1 MRMEAKKMKS
11 IREIYK
17 IGKGPSSSH
26 TMGPERAAKIF
37 KEKYPNADTYKV
49 ILYGSL
55 SKTGIGHGTDRVI
68 RQVLSPIS
76 TEILFSKETLTD
88 CHPNTMDLFAY
99 SGEQEL
105 GTLRI
110 ESIGGGDIRVPGQS
124 LLDTPEV
131 YPENSFA
138 EIADFCKWRYIEKLS
153 DYVELNEGEDIW
165 EFLMQVWL
173 TMKQAI
179 ADGLVAE
186 GILPGGLKVQR
197 KAKSLYEQADTDLAP
212 GMKEFKQIAAYA
224 YAVAE
229 QNADNGTIVTAPTCG
244 ACGVLPAVLKYVQ
257 DTRGLTDEQIIRGLA
272 TAGII
277 GSLTKR
283 NASISGAEC
292 GCQAEIGTACSMAA
306 AALAELYDQN
316 LDQVEYAA
324 EAAMEHHLGLTCDP
338 ICGLVQIPCIERN
351 AVAAMR
357 AMNACNLSYFLTG
370 SRNISY
376 DMVCRAMH
384 ETGINLNHRFRETSE
399 GGLAKIYARKK

>member
-1 MRMEAKKMKS
+1 MKS

-26 TMGPERAAKIF
+26 TMGPERAAKLI
-37 KEKYPNADTYKV
+37 KNEYPTADSFRV

-55 SKTGIGHGTDRVI
+55 SKTGVGHGTDRVI
-68 RQVLSPIS
+68 REVLFPLPV
-76 TEILFSKETLTD
+76 EIEFSKETLTEN
-88 CHPNTMDLFAY
+88 HPNTMDLFAFKD
-99 SGEQEL
+99 GVEI

-110 ESIGGGDIRVPGQS
+110 ESIGGGDIRIPGKEPIDS
-124 LLDTPEV
+124 PEI

-138 EIADFCKWRYIEKLS
+138 EIADFCKWRYIHTLS
-153 DYVELNEGEDIW
+153 DYVELNEGEEIW
-165 EFLMQVWL
+165 EFLSNVWQ
-173 TMKQAI
+173 TMKQSI
-179 ADGLVAE
+179 ADGLAAS
-186 GILPGGLKVQR
+186 GTLPGGLNVQR
-197 KAKSLYEQADTDLAP
+197 KAKFLYEQKPDEDLPAL
-212 GMKEFKQIAAYA
+212 KEFQFIAAYA

-244 ACGVLPAVLKYVQ
+244 ACGVLPAVLKYAQ
-257 DTRGLTDEQIIRGLA
+257 DTRGFSDDQIIRGLA

-306 AALAELYDQN
+306 AALAELYEQD

-324 EAAMEHHLGLTCDP
+324 EVAMEHHLGLTCDP

>member
-1 MRMEAKKMKS
+1 MKS

-26 TMGPERAAKIF
+26 TMGPERASQLF
-37 KEKYPNADTYKV
+37 KSKYPEADNYQV

-68 RQVLSPIS
+68 REVLSPTP
-76 TEILFSKETLTD
+76 TEIVFSVEELKNS
-88 CHPNTMDLFAY
+88 HPNTMDLIALKD
-99 SGEQEL
+99 GKQI
-105 GTLRI
+105 GTLRV
-110 ESIGGGDIRVPGQS
+110 ESIGGGDIRIPGMK
-124 LLDTPEV
+124 DIEGEEV
-131 YPENSFA
+131 YIEHSFA
-138 EIADFCKWRYIEKLS
+138 EIADFCKWRYIHTLS
-153 DYVELNEGEDIW
+153 EYVELNEGPEIW
-165 EFLMQVWL
+165 DFLMEVWL

-179 ADGLVAE
+179 SDGLNAD
-186 GILPGGLKVQR
+186 GILPGGLNVHR
-197 KAKSLYEQADTDLAP
+197 KAKYLYEQETAANEP
-212 GMKEFKQIAAYA
+212 GLREFQLIAAYA

-244 ACGVLPAVLKYVQ
+244 ACGVLPAVLKYAQ
-257 DTRGLTDEQIIRGLA
+257 DTKGFTDEQICRGLA

-277 GSLTKR
+277 GNLTKR
-283 NASISGAEC
+283 NASISGAEA

-306 AALAELYDQN
+306 AALAELYNQD

-324 EAAMEHHLGLTCDP
+324 EVAMEHHLGLTCDP

-399 GGLAKIYARKK
+399 GGLAKLYSRKRWN